1 MKESPKKINGVF
13 NLEYFVNKICERDGY
28 KMALTPI
35 DIQHKEFTTKM
46 KGYDRE
52 QVQDFLQV
60 IKNDYEQQIKET
72 KELEKQLAFAE
83 EKNAYFQ
90 NLQDA
95 LNKSIVVAQDAA
107 DRLKENAR
115 KEAEIILFEAE
126 KSADK
131 LLKEAAGKAT
141 KINQETE
148 SIRKESRNFRQKLE
162 LMVESQINLIRNE
175 EWDHL
180 LNAAPEA
187 EIKTPTLDDVLSNRA
202 RKVDDLISKSDED
215 SKIFNDD
222 RDDGQVE
229 AVEIS
234 L

>member
-1 MKESPKKINGVF
+1 MV
-13 NLEYFVNKICERDGY
+13 YFVNKISERNGY
-28 KMALTPI
+28 TMALTPI
-35 DIQHKEFTTKM
+35 DIQHKEFSVKM

-52 QVQDFLQV
+52 QVQDFLEV
-60 IKNDYEQQIKET
+60 IKKDYEQSIKET
-72 KELEKQLAFAE
+72 KDLEKQLAFAE
-83 EKNAYFQ
+83 EKNVYFQ
-90 NLQDA
+90 KLQDT

-131 LLKEAAGKAT
+131 LLKEAAEKAT

-148 SIRKESRNFRQKLE
+148 NIRKESRNFRQKLE

-175 EWDHL
+175 EWDNL
-180 LNAAPEA
+180 LNAAPDGAIE
-187 EIKTPTLDDVLSNRA
+187 TPTLDDVLVNRT
-202 RKVDDLISKSDED
+202 RKVDDLIANSEED
-215 SKIFNDD
+215 SKIFNDKEN
-222 RDDGQVE
+222 DGQVE

>member
-1 MKESPKKINGVF
+1 MV
-13 NLEYFVNKICERDGY
+13 YFVNKISERNGY
-28 KMALTPI
+28 TMALTPI
-35 DIQHKEFTTKM
+35 DIQHKEFSVKM

-52 QVQDFLQV
+52 QVQDFLEV
-60 IKNDYEQQIKET
+60 IKKDYEQSIKET
-72 KELEKQLAFAE
+72 KDLEKQLAFAE
-83 EKNAYFQ
+83 EKNVYFQ
-90 NLQDA
+90 KLQDT

-131 LLKEAAGKAT
+131 LLKEAAEKAT

-148 SIRKESRNFRQKLE
+148 NIRKESRNFRQKLE

-180 LNAAPEA
+180 LNADPDGAIE
-187 EIKTPTLDDVLSNRA
+187 TPTLDDVLVNRT
-202 RKVDDLISKSDED
+202 RKVDDLIANSEED
-215 SKIFNDD
+215 SKIFNDKEN
-222 RDDGQVE
+222 DGQVE